1 MYQVNEGLK
10 CVTLSAKCLHLKPFF
25 LGGSGFI
32 RISKS
37 VLITKWLRIMVLAE
51 NTDFKKFGV
60 IESFYMCHENQKLFK
75 KLFVYSIVKLI
86 HDKNHYKQDL

>member
-1 MYQVNEGLK
+1 MK
-10 CVTLSAKCLHLKPFF
+10 LSAKCLHLKAFF

-32 RISKS
+32 RFSNR

-60 IESFYMCHENQKLFK
+60 IESFHMCHENQKLFK
-75 KLFVYSIVKLI
+75 NLFFHSTIKLDEI
-86 HDKNHYKQDL
+86 

>member
-1 MYQVNEGLK
+1 MQ
-10 CVTLSAKCLHLKPFF
+10 LSAKCLHLKAFF

-32 RISKS
+32 RFSNR

-60 IESFYMCHENQKLFK
+60 IEFFHMCHENQKLFK
-75 KLFVYSIVKLI
+75 KLFFHGIIKLI
-86 HDKNHYKQDL
+86 HDKKSL

>member
-1 MYQVNEGLK
+1 
-10 CVTLSAKCLHLKPFF
+10 
-25 LGGSGFI
+25 
-32 RISKS
+32 
-37 VLITKWLRIMVLAE
+37 MVLAE